1 MAAVSQPLTAGRYN
15 PNQSDKAMGDTPKDA
30 AAVTADLE
38 RIRAQVRERALH
50 QAPQVRL
57 AAPLPVR
64 APVVPQPDPEPVA
77 AALPVRPD
85 PAAVNSLWR
94 AEAAGDKPGL
104 LRRFVNRMVAP
115 ARAAQVAWNARQ
127 VQFDNELLAYVDGR
141 LHATHLQYDSVLGIH
156 AQHLQEID
164 ERHLILQEELVAHVH
179 DLVKRI
185 DLVLSLSE
193 RETLGIEASL
203 RELRAR
209 LSDLEPARK
218 P

>member
-1 MAAVSQPLTAGRYN
+1 
-15 PNQSDKAMGDTPKDA
+15 MGDTPKDA

-38 RIRAQVRERALH
+38 RIRAEVRERALH
-50 QAPQVRL
+50 QPPQGRL
-57 AAPLPVR
+57 PAPLPVR
-64 APVVPQPDPEPVA
+64 PPAVPAPPDPEPVA

-85 PAAVNSLWR
+85 PAGVNALWR

-156 AQHLQEID
+156 AKHLQEID

-209 LSDLEPARK
+209 LADLEPARK